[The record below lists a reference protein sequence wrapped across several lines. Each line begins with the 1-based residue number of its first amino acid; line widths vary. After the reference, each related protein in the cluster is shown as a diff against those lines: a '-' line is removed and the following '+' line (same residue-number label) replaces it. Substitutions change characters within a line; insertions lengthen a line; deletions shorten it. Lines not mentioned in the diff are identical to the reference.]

1 MIRHVVF
8 ALVIALAATVA
19 WADPHSDCDQTAD
32 PDRQISG
39 CTLVIE
45 TDPKHLK
52 AYFNRGTAYY
62 KKRDFDRAIADFTKT
77 IELRPNHAADY
88 VNRGVAF
95 AVKGDK
101 NRASADFRKALEID
115 PSNEGAKKGLEMLG
129 MTP

>member
-1 MIRHVVF
+1 MMRPLVF
-8 ALVIALAATVA
+8 ALVLGLTTTGA
-19 WADPHSDCDQTAD
+19 WADPHSDCNQAVD

-39 CTLVIE
+39 CTSVIE
-45 TDPKHLK
+45 TDPKHVK

-62 KKRDFDRAIADFTKT
+62 KKRDFDSAIADFTKT

-88 VNRGVAF
+88 INRGVAF

-129 MTP
+129 MEP

>member
-1 MIRHVVF
+1 MRPLVF
-8 ALVIALAATVA
+8 TLVLVLSATVA
-19 WADPHSDCDQTAD
+19 RADPHSDCDQSAD

-39 CTLVIE
+39 CTSVIE
-45 TDPKHLK
+45 TDPKHVK
-52 AYFNRGTAYY
+52 AYLNRGTAYY
-62 KKRDFDRAIADFTKT
+62 KKSDFDRAIADFTKT
-77 IELRPNHAADY
+77 IELRPNPAADY
-88 VNRGVAF
+88 INRGVAF